1 MSKIKKYTLSIDEEL
16 EFDVVGITSHQLDY
30 RLVWSINS
38 ALGIHLSKHETEL
51 NVFND
56 KKNFDVQY
64 SYYLFKD
71 ELDRVN
77 YYFLKNKNGID
88 YLIPELPSVDYFIFL
103 TNNFAIEIDDFVQN
117 LRKIDTIL
125 GVFKFDNQKFKSFQ
139 YLEFN

>member
-1 MSKIKKYTLSIDEEL
+1 
-16 EFDVVGITSHQLDY
+16 
-30 RLVWSINS
+30 
-38 ALGIHLSKHETEL
+38 
-51 NVFND
+51 
-56 KKNFDVQY
+56 
-64 SYYLFKD
+64 
-71 ELDRVN
+71 
-77 YYFLKNKNGID
+77 LKNKNGID